1 MTAKRGRPRSE
12 AARQKVLASAL
23 EILEN
28 KGLARVTIE
37 AVAAA
42 AGVGKPTIYRSWA
55 NAHGLSMAALMAQ
68 EVEDTT
74 NCTTDSGLEQLR
86 QQLHGVIGRF
96 SARAGKQAA
105 LLLATA
111 DPESEISKGFRNQ
124 VIMKSRAEGRDI
136 LNEIF
141 GEGTQPTVPIESLL
155 DMIYGPIF
163 YRLLTRHAPL
173 DPTLADD
180 IVGMIAALIPGRTA

>member
-23 EILEN
+23 DILED
-28 KGLARVTIE
+28 KGLARVTVE

-42 AGVGKPTIYRSWA
+42 AGVGKPTIYRYWA
-55 NAHGLSMAALMAQ
+55 NAQELSMAALMTQ
-68 EVEDTT
+68 EVEAQCG
-74 NCTTDSGLEQLR
+74 NGTDSGLEKLR
-86 QQLHGVIGRF
+86 LQLHDVIARF
-96 SARAGKQAA
+96 SSRAGKQAT

-124 VIMKSRAEGRDI
+124 VILNSRAEGRTI
-136 LNEIF
+136 LEEIF
-141 GEGTQPTVPIESLL
+141 QSTPPPVPLESLL

-173 DPTLADD
+173 DAALADD
-180 IVGMIAALIPGRTA
+180 VIVVIAALIPQKGR

>member
-1 MTAKRGRPRSE
+1 MIA
-12 AARQKVLASAL
+12 
-23 EILEN
+23 
-28 KGLARVTIE
+28 
-37 AVAAA
+37 
-42 AGVGKPTIYRSWA
+42 
-55 NAHGLSMAALMAQ
+55 
-68 EVEDTT
+68 
-74 NCTTDSGLEQLR
+74 
-86 QQLHGVIGRF
+86 RF

>member
-28 KGLARVTIE
+28 KGLARLTVE
-37 AVAAA
+37 AVAAK
-42 AGVGKPTIYRSWA
+42 AGVGKPTIYRYWA
-55 NAHGLSMAALMAQ
+55 NAQELSMAALMAQ
-68 EVEDTT
+68 EVNALAESAP
-74 NCTTDSGLEQLR
+74 DSGLESLR
-86 QQLHGVIGRF
+86 RQLHGVIARF
-96 SARAGKQAA
+96 SERAGKQAA

-124 VIMKSRAEGRDI
+124 VILKSRAEGREI
-136 LNEIF
+136 LEEIF
-141 GEGTQPTVPIESLL
+141 GAGAEPQVSIESLL

-173 DPTLADD
+173 DVALADD
-180 IVGMIAALIPGRTA
+180 IIGVIAALVPNSAN

>member
-1 MTAKRGRPRSE
+1 MYKR
-12 AARQKVLASAL
+12 Q
-23 EILEN
+23 LEN

-55 NAHGLSMAALMAQ
+55 NAHELSMAALMAQ
-68 EVEDTT
+68 EVEETSEG
-74 NCTTDSGLEQLR
+74 TTDSGLEQLR

>member
-55 NAHGLSMAALMAQ
+55 NAHELSMAALMAQ
-68 EVEDTT
+68 EVEETSEGT
-74 NCTTDSGLEQLR
+74 SDSGLEKLR
-86 QQLHGVIGRF
+86 QQLHGVIARF

-136 LNEIF
+136 LDEIF

-173 DPTLADD
+173 DPALADD